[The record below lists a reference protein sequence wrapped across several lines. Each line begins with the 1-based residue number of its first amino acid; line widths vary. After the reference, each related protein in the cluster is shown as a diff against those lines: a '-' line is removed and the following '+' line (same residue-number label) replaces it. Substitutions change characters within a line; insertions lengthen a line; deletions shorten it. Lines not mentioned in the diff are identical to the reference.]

1 MVEKRQFFCF
11 RRRFSQDFTVKF
23 LPRYLVVEV
32 GEAVADFSIFLRLS
46 RCKERAIREV
56 GQNTAEPK
64 TTLYNINKN
73 YT

>member
-1 MVEKRQFFCF
+1 M
-11 RRRFSQDFTVKF
+11 
-23 LPRYLVVEV
+23 EV

-73 YT
+73 YTWVKKFNLYFTALPIHKIDRENIQTLW